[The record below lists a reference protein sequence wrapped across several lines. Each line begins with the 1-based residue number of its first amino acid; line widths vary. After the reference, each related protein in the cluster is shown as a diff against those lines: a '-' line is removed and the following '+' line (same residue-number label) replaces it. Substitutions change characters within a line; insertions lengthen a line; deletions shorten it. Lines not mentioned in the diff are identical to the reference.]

1 MGQCLL
7 VLIVSPAMEN
17 TLVDWLLEREDI
29 PGFTS
34 VAVSGHGASA
44 SSLSAAEQVAGK
56 QRQVMFQLHLQEDV
70 ATTIIEGVSDAFA
83 GSGVHYWIT
92 PVLASGHLT

>member
-1 MGQCLL
+1 MSQCLL

-17 TLVDWLLEREDI
+17 TLVDWLLERDDI

-56 QRQVMFQLHLQEDV
+56 QRQIMFQLHLQEDV
-70 ATTIIEGVSDAFA
+70 ATTLIEGISDAFG
-83 GSGVHYWIT
+83 GSGVHYWMT

>member
-17 TLVDWLLEREDI
+17 TLVDWLLEHEDI

-34 VAVSGHGASA
+34 ATVSGHGAST
-44 SSLSAAEQVAGK
+44 SSLSAAEQVTGK
-56 QRQVMFQLHLQEDV
+56 QLQVMFKLHLQEGV
-70 ATTIIEGVSDAFA
+70 ARTVIDEVRDAFG
-83 GSGVHYWIT
+83 GSGIHYWMT

>member
-1 MGQCLL
+1 MEQCLL

-17 TLVDWLLEREDI
+17 TLIDWLLERDDI

-34 VAVSGHGASA
+34 AAVSGHGASA
-44 SSLSAAEQVAGK
+44 SSLSAAEQVTGK
-56 QRQVMFQLHLQEDV
+56 QLQVMFQLHLQEGV

-83 GSGVHYWIT
+83 GSGVHYWMT